1 MHRNNLVE
9 YVSMIAVVMC
19 GGKGSRMADSTMI
32 EKPLQMIREKTLIEY
47 VVSALASCTIF
58 DKVVIVPS
66 RNTPMTSKFVRN
78 IYRSFDKIEVIE
90 SLGLGYSLD
99 LMQLVEYFKPS
110 KLFLL
115 GADLP
120 FINAKIIKKII
131 DNCAWDAP
139 CISVILRKR
148 FVESIGIKPSVILC
162 KDNIF
167 YCHSGI
173 TIIDSLGVKDMNQRL
188 SESYVLMDKK
198 EIAVNVNTMKD
209 LELAE
214 SLCHKD

>member
-1 MHRNNLVE
+1 
-9 YVSMIAVVMC
+9 MIAVVMC
-19 GGKGSRMADSTMI
+19 GGKGSRMADSTVI

-47 VVSALASCTIF
+47 VVSALARCTIF

-78 IYRSFDKIEVIE
+78 IYRNFDKIEVIE

-99 LMQLVEYFKPS
+99 TMQLVEYFKPS

-148 FVESIGIKPSVILC
+148 FVESIGIKPSVIIC
-162 KDNIF
+162 KDNIY

-173 TIIDSLGVKDMNQRL
+173 TIIDSLGVKDRNQRL
-188 SESYVLMDKK
+188 SESYLLMDKK

>member
-1 MHRNNLVE
+1 
-9 YVSMIAVVMC
+9 MIAVVMC
-19 GGKGSRMADSTMI
+19 GGKGSRMADSTVI

-47 VVSALASCTIF
+47 VVSALARCTIF

-78 IYRSFDKIEVIE
+78 IYRNFDKIEVIE

-99 LMQLVEYFKPS
+99 MMQLVEYFKPS

-131 DNCAWDAP
+131 DDCAWDAFP
-139 CISVILRKR
+139 
-148 FVESIGIKPSVILC
+148 
-162 KDNIF
+162 
-167 YCHSGI
+167 
-173 TIIDSLGVKDMNQRL
+173 
-188 SESYVLMDKK
+188 
-198 EIAVNVNTMKD
+198 
-209 LELAE
+209 
-214 SLCHKD
+214 

>member
-1 MHRNNLVE
+1 
-9 YVSMIAVVMC
+9 MIAVVMC
-19 GGKGSRMADSTMI
+19 GGKGSRMADSTVI

-78 IYRSFDKIEVIE
+78 IYRNFDKIEVIE

-120 FINAKIIKKII
+120 FINAKIVKKII

-139 CISVILRKR
+139 CISVILRKS
-148 FVESIGIKPSVILC
+148 FVESIGIKPSVIIC
-162 KDNIF
+162 KDNIY

-173 TIIDSLGVKDMNQRL
+173 TIIDSRGVKDMNQRL
-188 SESYVLMDKK
+188 SESYGT
-198 EIAVNVNTMKD
+198 NG
-209 LELAE
+209 
-214 SLCHKD
+214 